1 MEQLK
6 VVGPALVLV
15 VMLLSSLVVF
25 SFLTLL
31 GKRPQNKDQRNHTP
45 FFHFFIDFFVWMIK
59 PAERLIRSLPVT
71 PNQITISSLFVCVV
85 AGLCIATSHLATA
98 GWLYILAGALDV
110 LDGRIARWK
119 GIESAAGA
127 FLDSIS
133 DRWCEL
139 FVLSGFVWLLRDT
152 YWLPCVILAIV
163 GSLMTSYIR
172 AKGDALDI
180 VLDGGVMQRA
190 ERMTVVSIGCLTTA
204 FFNSAEVTVEYGPFV
219 LGICLLIVGLG
230 SSYTAVGRW
239 RRGFSILE
247 DRENSASLT
256 SLSDDELQI
265 PTQS

>member
-6 VVGPALVLV
+6 VVLPALVLV
-15 VMLLSSLVVF
+15 VLLLSSLLVF
-25 SFLTLL
+25 SVLTLF
-31 GKRPQNKDQRNHTP
+31 GKRPPNIEKRNHTT

-71 PNQITISSLFVCVV
+71 PNQITISSLFVCAI

-119 GIESAAGA
+119 GIESPAGA
-127 FLDSIS
+127 YLDSIS

-139 FVLSGFVWLLRDT
+139 FVLSGFIWLFRDT
-152 YWLPCVILAIV
+152 NWLPCVILAIV

-172 AKGDALDI
+172 AKGESLNI
-180 VLDGGVMQRA
+180 VLNGGIMQRP

-204 FFNSAEVTVEYGPFV
+204 FFNSAEITVEYGSLV

-230 SSYTAVGRW
+230 SCYTAVGRW
-239 RRGFSILE
+239 RRGFVILAE
-247 DRENSASLT
+247 RENLPPLT
-256 SLSDDELQI
+256 TAEDELSV
-265 PTQS
+265 TSQS